1 MEQNPERPDL
11 KIDDTP
17 HLYYEVKVGNS
28 ILAPEPKPIEDEKQK
43 HIETLTERSKVM
55 EEHAR
60 DLEAQL
66 AQSMK
71 ALEDYKNLTEE
82 RFNKLAKMI
91 SGK

>member
-1 MEQNPERPDL
+1 MERVDYSKLN
-11 KIDDTP
+11 
-17 HLYYEVKVGNS
+17 YEIKVDGGN
-28 ILAPEPKPIEDEKQK
+28 LAPEPKPIEDEKQK
-43 HIETLTERSKVM
+43 HIETLTERSQVM
-55 EEHAR
+55 EDHAR
-60 DLEAQL
+60 DLERQL